1 MPTFISWNTYLA
13 PTMFNRIQRI
23 GRIKRNIIK
32 HMTNSDIICLQEVYS
47 WRIGPISKLLYYLEI
62 VNNYPR
68 LLILLDIFSIVEG
81 YFIPIFIYDDSINS
95 IITTCNKLGYH
106 YNHKS
111 KMNRYG
117 VNNGLLIVSK
127 YEILFKRESTLN
139 NDLIAPTG
147 ILYCK
152 INDIFIIN
160 CYLYEFNTIQHYR
173 QIISK
178 CLNLLCCINRNK
190 IRDDNFNEINKILQ
204 LLYTNIVL
212 CGDLNIEYNT
222 ELYDIFMNTN
232 INLKNIKLNSRTSQC
247 PVLYADAQLDY
258 FMTFNLDIIYNPKS
272 CYILK
277 MNSNETNKLLEITG
291 SNHYAIEMKL

>member
-1 MPTFISWNTYLA
+1 
-13 PTMFNRIQRI
+13 
-23 GRIKRNIIK
+23 
-32 HMTNSDIICLQEVYS
+32 MTNSDIICLQEVYS

-106 YNHKS
+106 YNHKEI
-111 KMNRYG
+111 KTMNQVY
-117 VNNGLLIVSK
+117 K
-127 YEILFKRESTLN
+127 TLN

-212 CGDLNIEYNT
+212 CGD
-222 ELYDIFMNTN
+222 
-232 INLKNIKLNSRTSQC
+232 
-247 PVLYADAQLDY
+247 
-258 FMTFNLDIIYNPKS
+258 
-272 CYILK
+272 
-277 MNSNETNKLLEITG
+277 
-291 SNHYAIEMKL
+291 